1 MRDLSFVI
9 THLNRFM
16 QVVLLHASS
25 ESKEEVRGISYFIEV
40 DDTLKDIL
48 IVLSAEGGPS
58 VILINPSG
66 KMT

>member
-1 MRDLSFVI
+1 M
-9 THLNRFM
+9 
-16 QVVLLHASS
+16 LLHASS

-48 IVLSAEGGPS
+48 IVLSAEGDPS

>member
-1 MRDLSFVI
+1 M
-9 THLNRFM
+9 
-16 QVVLLHASS
+16 VLLHASS
-25 ESKEEVRGISYFIEV
+25 ESKEEVRGVSYFIEV

-48 IVLSAEGGPS
+48 IVLSAEGDPS

>member
-1 MRDLSFVI
+1 M
-9 THLNRFM
+9 
-16 QVVLLHASS
+16 LLHASS
-25 ESKEEVRGISYFIEV
+25 ESKEEVRSVSYFIEV

-48 IVLSAEGGPS
+48 IVLSAEGDPS